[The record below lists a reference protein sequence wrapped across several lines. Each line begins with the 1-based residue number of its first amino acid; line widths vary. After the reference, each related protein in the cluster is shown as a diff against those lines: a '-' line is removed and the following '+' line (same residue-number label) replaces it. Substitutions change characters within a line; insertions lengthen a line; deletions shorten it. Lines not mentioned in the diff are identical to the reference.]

1 MNSETRLKSYL
12 ATAAAA
18 GAGVVASSAS
28 AAVVTSA
35 QGDYTTWSQ
44 SLTGPGIAS
53 NNSWGNNALPGMA
66 VITAIILSNPANGR
80 IAGMTGGGGFG
91 TARLSAGAVIGATM
105 AANQWIG
112 TVLAAGSNPPAG
124 ANPSFAPVPGYWLSP
139 SGADTQTGYLAFRV
153 DAGSSQYYYGYFE
166 ITVSRTGIDAS
177 STLSMS
183 VTGWAYE
190 NTAGQSITIGGAAAV
205 PGGAGLAALAVGAAG
220 LRGRRRVR

>member
-44 SLTGPGIAS
+44 SLTGPGIAT
-53 NNSWGNNALPGMA
+53 NKSWGNNALPGMA
-66 VITAIILSNPANGR
+66 DITAVILSNPANGR
-80 IAGMTGGGGFG
+80 LAAMTGGGGFG

-105 AANQWIG
+105 AANQWTATG
-112 TVLAAGSNPPAG
+112 FAAVSSAPAG
-124 ANPSFAPVPGYWLSP
+124 ANPSFAPGPFWLSP

-166 ITVSRTGIDAS
+166 IRVSRTGIEAG